1 MTHRVLRGIAGAVLV
16 ATAAVGTT
24 VRAETI
30 AGLKLAEPQPTA
42 QQLMAGL
49 AVEYTY
55 AVMNHVDELKG
66 RKFESGLSLPHLNYR
81 MGSGTVL
88 TSKAS
93 DGVGAI
99 ITGFIQFEKPGTY
112 GLDVTSNDGVRVEIG
127 GKLIHEDPG
136 VHGDTTSERID
147 VTVATGGWY
156 PIKIVYFEKRN
167 TATLIVRWIGP
178 GEKGGL
184 VPVPAKAFAH
194 LRK

>member
-1 MTHRVLRGIAGAVLV
+1 MTRRVLGGIAGAVLV
-16 ATAAVGTT
+16 ATASVGATA
-24 VRAETI
+24 RAETI
-30 AGLKLAEPQPTA
+30 TGLKLAEPQPAA
-42 QQLMAGL
+42 QQLTPGL

-55 AVMNHVDELKG
+55 AMVNHIDELKG
-66 RKFESGLSLPHLNYR
+66 RKFESGPPVPHLNYR
-81 MGSGTVL
+81 MGSGIVL

-99 ITGFIQFEKPGTY
+99 ITGLIQFEKPGTY

-127 GKLIHEDPG
+127 GKLLHEDPG

-147 VTVATGGWY
+147 VKIDTAGWY

-167 TATLIVRWIGP
+167 TATLVVRWIGP